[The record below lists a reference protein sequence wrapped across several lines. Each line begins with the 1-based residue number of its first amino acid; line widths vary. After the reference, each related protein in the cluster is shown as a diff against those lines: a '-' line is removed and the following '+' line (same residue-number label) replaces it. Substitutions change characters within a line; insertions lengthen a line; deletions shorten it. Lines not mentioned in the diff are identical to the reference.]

1 MQILTGRHRKADNF
15 LSMFRLKFASNPHF
29 VDDLDLAVVARW
41 DSLSEAAI
49 DKKARDITRRL
60 SEANAQLP
68 ADTRGVVHIGFDSL
82 SGDRLEPRRFEKIVE
97 IARKF
102 DRGNSNL
109 RVVYCHYFAP
119 DPNPEEVWAIDET
132 IQWISVAPGDRPL
145 EAGAVLIPGQNQR
158 IGVHWEKPDA

>member
-1 MQILTGRHRKADNF
+1 VSTEPGAAH
-15 LSMFRLKFASNPHF
+15 NPHF

-41 DSLSEAAI
+41 DSLSDVAV

-68 ADTRGVVHIGFDSL
+68 ADTCGAVHIGFDSL

-97 IARKF
+97 TARQF

-119 DPNPEEVWAIDET
+119 DPSPEEVWAIDET

-145 EAGAVLIPGQNQR
+145 EAGAVLLPGQNQR